1 MKSSKKL
8 AVSKIIMGIILIF
21 LAASMLIPMLNILAQ
36 SLSHPDKVH
45 ALKGWDI
52 LPKGFSLVNFQV
64 ILSQPLVIR
73 SILNS
78 VFITVVG
85 TFLNLVMTASAAYVL
100 TRPGLVGKN
109 IFMYFFIIMMIF
121 EPGIIQEYFLMKDI
135 HLLDSLFSMVFY
147 KCVNV
152 YYLIILMRFME
163 DIPGSLIE
171 AARIDGAGHVNV
183 LFKIMMPLCK
193 VPLLTVGMFYAV
205 FRWNE
210 FFKSS
215 IFLTSKK
222 NTVLQVLLKQ
232 FVVNSD
238 TQVIV
243 GAANIM
249 ANNNIAQLD
258 NGSLKAATIVIA
270 VIPILL
276 LYPIILKYYTS
287 DVLAG
292 GVKE

>member
-1 MKSSKKL
+1 MMKKKI
-8 AVSKIIMGIILIF
+8 SIPKIIMGIILIL

-36 SLSHPDKVH
+36 ALSHPDRVH
-45 ALKGWDI
+45 ELKGWNI
-52 LPKGFSLVNFQV
+52 LPKGFSLINFQV
-64 ILSQPLVIR
+64 VLSQPLVLR
-73 SILNS
+73 SVMNS
-78 VFITVVG
+78 VFITVTG
-85 TFLNLVMTASAAYVL
+85 TFLNVVMTSSAAYVL
-100 TRPGLVGKN
+100 TRPGLVGKKV
-109 IFMYFFIIMMIF
+109 FMYFFIVMMIF

-135 HLLDSLFSMVFY
+135 HLLDSLFTMVFY

-171 AARIDGAGHVNV
+171 AARIDGAGHISV
-183 LFKIMMPLCK
+183 LFKIMIPLCK

-215 IFLTSKK
+215 IFLTSKS

-232 FVVNSD
+232 FVVDSD

-243 GAANIM
+243 GVSELM
-249 ANNNIAQLD
+249 ANSNIAQLN
-258 NGSLKAATIVIA
+258 NGSLQAATIVIA

>member
-100 TRPGLVGKN
+100 TRPGLVGKK

>member
-8 AVSKIIMGIILIF
+8 SVSKIIMGIILIF

-100 TRPGLVGKN
+100 TRPGLVGKK

-147 KCVNV
+147 KYVNV

>member
-8 AVSKIIMGIILIF
+8 SVSKIIMGIILIF

-100 TRPGLVGKN
+100 TRPGLVGKK

-135 HLLDSLFSMVFY
+135 HLLDSLFSMLFY

>member
-8 AVSKIIMGIILIF
+8 SVSKIIMGIILIF

-100 TRPGLVGKN
+100 TRPGLVGKK

-238 TQVIV
+238 TQVII

>member
-8 AVSKIIMGIILIF
+8 SVSKIIMGIILIF

-100 TRPGLVGKN
+100 TRPGLVGKK

>member
-8 AVSKIIMGIILIF
+8 SVSKIIIGIILIF

-100 TRPGLVGKN
+100 TRPGLVGKK

>member
-8 AVSKIIMGIILIF
+8 SVSKIIMGIILIF

-100 TRPGLVGKN
+100 TRPGLVGKK

-222 NTVLQVLLKQ
+222 NTVLQDLLKQ

>member
-8 AVSKIIMGIILIF
+8 SVSKIIMGIILIF

-100 TRPGLVGKN
+100 TRPELVGKK

>member
-1 MKSSKKL
+1 MKRSKKL
-8 AVSKIIMGIILIF
+8 SVSKIIMGIILVF

-52 LPKGFSLVNFQV
+52 LPKGFSLINFQV
-64 ILSQPLVIR
+64 ILGQPLVIR

-78 VFITVVG
+78 IFITVVG

-100 TRPGLVGKN
+100 TRPGLVGKK
-109 IFMYFFIIMMIF
+109 IFMYFFIVMMIF

-163 DIPGSLIE
+163 DIPGSLVE

-183 LFKIMMPLCK
+183 LFKIMIPLCK

-215 IFLTSKK
+215 IFLTSKA

-258 NGSLKAATIVIA
+258 NGSLKAATIIVA

-276 LYPIILKYYTS
+276 LYPIILKYYTG

>member
-1 MKSSKKL
+1 
-8 AVSKIIMGIILIF
+8 MGIILIF

-100 TRPGLVGKN
+100 TRPGLVGKK

>member
-100 TRPGLVGKN
+100 TRPGLVGKK

-183 LFKIMMPLCK
+183 LFKIIMPLCK

>member
-8 AVSKIIMGIILIF
+8 SVSKIIMGIILIF

-100 TRPGLVGKN
+100 TRPGLVGKK

-276 LYPIILKYYTS
+276 LYPM
-287 DVLAG
+287 
-292 GVKE
+292 

>member
-1 MKSSKKL
+1 MKSNRKL
-8 AVSKIIMGIILIF
+8 SISKIIMGIILIF

-45 ALKGWDI
+45 ALKGWNI

-78 VFITVVG
+78 IFITVVG

-100 TRPGLVGKN
+100 TRPGLVGKK
-109 IFMYFFIIMMIF
+109 IFMYFFIVMMIF

-276 LYPIILKYYTS
+276 LYPIILKYYTG

>member
-8 AVSKIIMGIILIF
+8 SVSKIIMGIILIF

-45 ALKGWDI
+45 VLKGWDI

-100 TRPGLVGKN
+100 TRPGLVGKK

>member
-1 MKSSKKL
+1 M
-8 AVSKIIMGIILIF
+8 VS
-21 LAASMLIPMLNILAQ
+21 
-36 SLSHPDKVH
+36 
-45 ALKGWDI
+45 
-52 LPKGFSLVNFQV
+52 
-64 ILSQPLVIR
+64 
-73 SILNS
+73 
-78 VFITVVG
+78 
-85 TFLNLVMTASAAYVL
+85 
-100 TRPGLVGKN
+100 
-109 IFMYFFIIMMIF
+109 
-121 EPGIIQEYFLMKDI
+121 
-135 HLLDSLFSMVFY
+135 
-147 KCVNV
+147 
-152 YYLIILMRFME
+152 
-163 DIPGSLIE
+163 
-171 AARIDGAGHVNV
+171 V

-258 NGSLKAATIVIA
+258 NGSLKAATIIVA

>member
-8 AVSKIIMGIILIF
+8 SVSKIIMGIILIF

-100 TRPGLVGKN
+100 TRPGLVGKK

-121 EPGIIQEYFLMKDI
+121 EPEIIQEYFLMKDI

>member
-1 MKSSKKL
+1 MNRKK
-8 AVSKIIMGIILIF
+8 AISVSKIVMGIVLIF
-21 LAASMLIPMLNILAQ
+21 LAVSMLIPMLNILAQ
-36 SLSHPDKVH
+36 SLSHPDRVH
-45 ALKGWDI
+45 ELKGWNI
-52 LPKGFSLVNFQV
+52 LPKGFSFINFQV
-64 ILSQPLVIR
+64 ILGQPLVIR
-73 SILNS
+73 SIMNS
-78 VFITVVG
+78 IFITVVG
-85 TFLNLVMTASAAYVL
+85 TFLNLIMTASAAYVL
-100 TRPGLVGKN
+100 TRPGLVGKK
-109 IFMYFFIIMMIF
+109 IFMYFFIVMMIF

-135 HLLDSLFSMVFY
+135 HLLDSLFAMVFY

-183 LFKIMMPLCK
+183 LFKIMIPLCK

-258 NGSLKAATIVIA
+258 NGSLKAATIIVA

-276 LYPIILKYYTS
+276 LYPIILKYYTG

>member
-1 MKSSKKL
+1 MKNSKKIS
-8 AVSKIIMGIILIF
+8 VSKIIMGIILIF

-64 ILSQPLVIR
+64 ILGQPLVIR

-100 TRPGLVGKN
+100 TRPGLIGKK
-109 IFMYFFIIMMIF
+109 IFMYFFIVMMIF

-135 HLLDSLFSMVFY
+135 HLLDSVFSMVLY

-171 AARIDGAGHVNV
+171 AARIDGAGHVSV

-258 NGSLKAATIVIA
+258 NGSLKAATIIVA

>member
-8 AVSKIIMGIILIF
+8 SVSKIIMGIILIF

-100 TRPGLVGKN
+100 TRPGLVGKK

-232 FVVNSD
+232 FGVNSD

>member
-8 AVSKIIMGIILIF
+8 SVSKIIMGIILIF

-52 LPKGFSLVNFQV
+52 FPKGFSLVNFQV

-100 TRPGLVGKN
+100 TRPGLVGKK

-258 NGSLKAATIVIA
+258 TGSLKAATIVIA

>member
-8 AVSKIIMGIILIF
+8 SVSKIIMGIILIF

-100 TRPGLVGKN
+100 TRPGLVGKK

-270 VIPILL
+270 VITILL

>member
-1 MKSSKKL
+1 M
-8 AVSKIIMGIILIF
+8 
-21 LAASMLIPMLNILAQ
+21 
-36 SLSHPDKVH
+36 
-45 ALKGWDI
+45 
-52 LPKGFSLVNFQV
+52 NFQV

-100 TRPGLVGKN
+100 TRPGLVGKK

>member
-100 TRPGLVGKN
+100 TRPGLVGKK

-210 FFKSS
+210 FFKSN

>member
-1 MKSSKKL
+1 MKNSKKIS
-8 AVSKIIMGIILIF
+8 VSKIIMGIILIF

-64 ILSQPLVIR
+64 ILGQPLVIR

-85 TFLNLVMTASAAYVL
+85 TFLILVMTASAAYVL
-100 TRPGLVGKN
+100 TRPGLVGKK
-109 IFMYFFIIMMIF
+109 IFMYFFIVMMIF

-135 HLLDSLFSMVFY
+135 HLLDSVFSMVLY

-171 AARIDGAGHVNV
+171 AARIDGAGHVSV

-258 NGSLKAATIVIA
+258 NGSLKAATIIVA

>member
-1 MKSSKKL
+1 
-8 AVSKIIMGIILIF
+8 
-21 LAASMLIPMLNILAQ
+21 
-36 SLSHPDKVH
+36 
-45 ALKGWDI
+45 
-52 LPKGFSLVNFQV
+52 
-64 ILSQPLVIR
+64 
-73 SILNS
+73 
-78 VFITVVG
+78 
-85 TFLNLVMTASAAYVL
+85 MTASAAYVL
-100 TRPGLVGKN
+100 TRPGLVGKK
-109 IFMYFFIIMMIF
+109 IFMYFFIVMMIF

-135 HLLDSLFSMVFY
+135 HLLDSVFSMVLY

-171 AARIDGAGHVNV
+171 AARIDGAGHVSV

-193 VPLLTVGMFYAV
+193 VPLLTVGKFYAV

-258 NGSLKAATIVIA
+258 NGSLKAATIIVA

>member
-8 AVSKIIMGIILIF
+8 SVSKIIMGIILIF

-73 SILNS
+73 IILNS

-100 TRPGLVGKN
+100 TRPGLVGKK

>member
-8 AVSKIIMGIILIF
+8 SVSKIIMGIILIF

-100 TRPGLVGKN
+100 TRPGLVGKK

-183 LFKIMMPLCK
+183 LFKIMLPLCK